1 MRGKEYSSRQV
12 GTEIWNKMMQMRLT
26 ERPAG
31 LSAVGRGIGASL
43 AILVLAGLI
52 PVLAFAGFVVYRF
65 TEQYQD
71 GVRER
76 LISVAQA
83 TSIAIDRELNH
94 QIEVLEAIGRS
105 ELLDKPNFTD
115 LHSELR
121 SIQAH
126 EGWLGVSLL
135 EADTGRQILNTAM
148 PYGVELPHSIDPE
161 SLRDVRISARSRI
174 VGIQPRGTIQL
185 EPFILLR
192 VPVVRNGEVR
202 FVLSLAASPQ
212 ILNLIMERQRVP
224 ADSVV
229 ALLDNEMRI
238 AARNRA
244 QNEFIGT
251 RATRTLTDKIE
262 VAEEGLFLALNKEG
276 EPVHTVFRKSTDTG
290 WTIAI
295 GIPSSIIDEPL
306 QRTLRVIGGIG
317 IVLVASGIGLATFV
331 GHTIAR
337 RRSAEAAFELAQV
350 ELANQERRI
359 LITAKEEAE
368 RESLANS
375 KSLLLAEAKLHQAQK
390 LESIGQL
397 TGGLAHDFNNLLL
410 VIIGNAEII
419 ASLTSDSDELH
430 RTADMI
436 LAAAERGAELT
447 HRLLAFARR
456 QTLEPHEI
464 DLNHLIGSM
473 GEMMK
478 RTLGEQVEIK
488 MDLGLDLLP
497 VMADPV
503 QVESALLNLAIN
515 ARDAMPNGGRL
526 QIETANVELN
536 ADFDGSDEMKTG
548 SYVLIAVSD
557 TGTGMPPDVIS
568 RAFEPFFTT
577 KEVGRGS
584 GLGLSMIYGFIK
596 QTGGFVRIL
605 SEVGQGTTVRLYLP
619 PARAP

>member
-1 MRGKEYSSRQV
+1 
-12 GTEIWNKMMQMRLT
+12 MQMRLT
-26 ERPAG
+26 ERPPG
-31 LSAVGRGIGASL
+31 LPAVGRGIGASL
-43 AILVLAGLI
+43 ATLVLAGLI
-52 PVLAFAGFVVYRF
+52 PVLAFAGFVIFRF

-83 TSIAIDRELNH
+83 ASIAIDRELNH
-94 QIEVLEAIGRS
+94 QIEVLEAISKSDLFGRP
-105 ELLDKPNFTD
+105 DFVD
-115 LHSELR
+115 LHSALKA
-121 SIQAH
+121 IQVH

-135 EADTGRQILNTAM
+135 DANSGRQILNTAI

-161 SLRDVRISARSRI
+161 SLRDVRINAHSRI
-174 VGIQPRGTIQL
+174 VGIQPRGTIQQ

-192 VPVVRNGEVR
+192 APVVRNGEVQ
-202 FVLSLAASPQ
+202 FILSLAASPQ
-212 ILNLIMERQRVP
+212 VLNLIMERQRVP

-229 ALLDNEMRI
+229 ALLDNQMRI

-262 VAEEGLFLALNKEG
+262 LAEEGLFLALNKEG
-276 EPVHTVFRKSTDTG
+276 EPVHTVFRKSKDTG
-290 WTIAI
+290 WTVAI
-295 GIPSSIIDEPL
+295 GIPSRIIDEPL
-306 QRTLRVIGGIG
+306 QRTLLVIGGIG
-317 IVLVASGIGLATFV
+317 VVLIASGAGLATFV

-359 LITAKEEAE
+359 LITAKEAAE
-368 RESLANS
+368 RESLAKS

-410 VIIGNAEII
+410 VIIGNAEIV
-419 ASLTSDSDELH
+419 ASLTSDSEELH
-430 RTADMI
+430 RTAGMI
-436 LAAAERGAELT
+436 LEAAERGAELT
-447 HRLLAFARR
+447 RRLLAFARR

-464 DLNHLIGSM
+464 DINHLVNGM
-473 GEMMK
+473 GEMLK
-478 RTLGEQVEIK
+478 RTLGEQIEVK
-488 MDLGLDLLP
+488 LDLGLDLLP

-515 ARDAMPNGGRL
+515 ARDAMPDGGRL
-526 QIETANVELN
+526 QIQTANTELSP
-536 ADFDGSDEMKTG
+536 DFDDNDDIKSGT
-548 SYVLIAVSD
+548 YVLIAVSD
-557 TGTGMPPDVIS
+557 TGIGMAPDVIT
-568 RAFEPFFTT
+568 RAVEPFFTT

-596 QTGGFVRIL
+596 QTGGVVKIQ
-605 SEVGQGTTVRLYLP
+605 SEVGLGTTVRLYLP
-619 PARAP
+619 SAISISSSS